1 MAHAVVNAALSLAK
15 GEDALAGASSAVTA
29 EAVGLISQA
38 YYDKKPYELSEDEKQ
53 KVSALAS
60 LAAGLAGGLV
70 GGDTASAVSGMQ
82 TGKVTVE
89 NNYLSTT
96 EKSRQTELNYKQN
109 LTPQEKQERD
119 ALNRKDSDSDMAVY
133 LACNKGGGDCQ
144 AERAKAKEA
153 QDTYFNQTYL
163 NPKEAQA
170 GYKQIENLLE
180 STDPNAKA
188 VFNILDGYTQAFMT
202 FGYTE
207 EEARA
212 RAGTYV
218 GSIYVLGGM
227 SAVLSSNSLTK
238 QFGKDVV
245 TDAKPSGNTTPK
257 IDTGKGTT
265 GTGNKAGEYLE
276 DFKPSPTPAELVQ
289 QQAGKGTQVTINT
302 EHILNGEIKTYANGT
317 TVGTGGHYLK
327 DPNIKVD
334 TWTGA
339 ADANGVTKG
348 YISVRDP
355 ATGKWVQKKAE
366 TTFFPEHWSKRQTE
380 IEIKS
385 AFENSKQHSTN
396 KEMWTGTSSN
406 GMKMEGYYKKPDGI
420 GATAW
425 PIYSGK

>member
-1 MAHAVVNAALSLAK
+1 M
-15 GEDALAGASSAVTA
+15 TA

-38 YYDKKPYELSEDEKQ
+38 YYDKKPYELDDSQKQ
-53 KVSALAS
+53 TISALAS

-170 GYKQIENLLE
+170 GYKQIENLLD

-238 QFGKDVV
+238 QFGKGVAG
-245 TDAKPSGNTTPK
+245 DAKPSGNTTTK
-257 IDTGKGTT
+257 IDAGKGTT
-265 GTGNKAGEYLE
+265 GQIANNSDGIHEVTVNKTPLE
-276 DFKPSPTPAELVQ
+276 AHDRLNTPDLGGSGKLKPAE
-289 QQAGKGTQVTINT
+289 
-302 EHILNGEIKTYANGT
+302 
-317 TVGTGGHYLK
+317 
-327 DPNIKVD
+327 
-334 TWTGA
+334 A
-339 ADANGVTKG
+339 A
-348 YISVRDP
+348 
-355 ATGKWVQKKAE
+355 
-366 TTFFPEHWSKRQTE
+366 
-380 IEIKS
+380 S
-385 AFENSKQHSTN
+385 A
-396 KEMWTGTSSN
+396 
-406 GMKMEGYYKKPDGI
+406 
-420 GATAW
+420 A
-425 PIYSGK
+425 